1 MNTENTPLTVTQLNS
16 HARFLLEEHIGSV
29 WVSGEISGWKP
40 SVSGHCYFSLKD
52 NTAQLRCALFKGA
65 ASRLDFAPKDGD
77 AVELFGKVTVYEAG
91 GSFQIIVSQMRPT
104 GAGRLYAAFE
114 ALKKRLSAEG
124 LFDASRKRIL
134 PTFPKKIGI
143 ITSLSAAALRD
154 VVTTLRRRM
163 PLIEL
168 IVYPTAVQGKG
179 SENEIAAAIY
189 KANERNEVDMLI
201 VCRGGGSIE
210 DLWAFN
216 EEITVRAVA
225 NSTLPIISGVG
236 HETDF
241 TLCDFAAD
249 VRAAT
254 PTAAAELCSP
264 DKEELLLKFN
274 KLDEIMRHNIHR
286 RYYDAAQ
293 HTDRIERLLLSP
305 QSLLEKQQKRL
316 SDCVLQLSGSIKQ
329 RQTAAQTAVTH
340 YDEVLAFLRPNLSG
354 CLKQVGDLHRAFCQ
368 SIDNKIKN
376 LSQKLDNKEQLLN
389 AVSPQTILQR
399 GFSVVLNN
407 QGKAVVS
414 AQDLADKEMIN
425 IRFAQGETRAVVQKN
440 NSEQ

>member
-52 NTAQLRCALFKGA
+52 NAAQVRCALFKGA

-168 IVYPTAVQGKG
+168 IIYPTAVQGKG
-179 SENEIAAAIY
+179 SENEIAAAIH

-201 VCRGGGSIE
+201 VCRGGVEIQ
-210 DLWAFN
+210 N
-216 EEITVRAVA
+216 EAGQRLTEIT
-225 NSTLPIISGVG
+225 
-236 HETDF
+236 
-241 TLCDFAAD
+241 
-249 VRAAT
+249 
-254 PTAAAELCSP
+254 
-264 DKEELLLKFN
+264 
-274 KLDEIMRHNIHR
+274 
-286 RYYDAAQ
+286 
-293 HTDRIERLLLSP
+293 
-305 QSLLEKQQKRL
+305 KR
-316 SDCVLQLSGSIKQ
+316 
-329 RQTAAQTAVTH
+329 TH
-340 YDEVLAFLRPNLSG
+340 WS
-354 CLKQVGDLHRAFCQ
+354 
-368 SIDNKIKN
+368 
-376 LSQKLDNKEQLLN
+376 
-389 AVSPQTILQR
+389 
-399 GFSVVLNN
+399 
-407 QGKAVVS
+407 
-414 AQDLADKEMIN
+414 
-425 IRFAQGETRAVVQKN
+425 
-440 NSEQ
+440 

>member
-1 MNTENTPLTVTQLNS
+1 MNSEQTNTSLSVSQLNA
-16 HARFLLEEHIGSV
+16 HARFLLEEQIGSV

-52 NTAQLRCALFKGA
+52 DNAQVRCALFKGQ

-91 GSFQIIVSQMRPT
+91 GSYQIIVQEMRPT

-124 LFDASRKRIL
+124 LFDTAKKRPI
-134 PTFPKKIGI
+134 PTCPQKIGI
-143 ITSLSAAALRD
+143 ITSPAAAALRD

-163 PLIEL
+163 PNIEI

-179 SENEIAAAIY
+179 SENEIAAAIHT
-189 KANERNEVDMLI
+189 ANERREVDTLI

-225 NSTLPIISGVG
+225 NSALPIVSGVG

-249 VRAAT
+249 MRAAT

-264 DKEELLLKFN
+264 DKEELLL
-274 KLDEIMRHNIHR
+274 
-286 RYYDAAQ
+286 Q
-293 HTDRIERLLLSP
+293 
-305 QSLLEKQQKRL
+305 
-316 SDCVLQLSGSIKQ
+316 
-329 RQTAAQTAVTH
+329 
-340 YDEVLAFLRPNLSG
+340 
-354 CLKQVGDLHRAFCQ
+354 
-368 SIDNKIKN
+368 
-376 LSQKLDNKEQLLN
+376 
-389 AVSPQTILQR
+389 
-399 GFSVVLNN
+399 
-407 QGKAVVS
+407 
-414 AQDLADKEMIN
+414 IN
-425 IRFAQGETRAVVQKN
+425 
-440 NSEQ
+440 

>member
-1 MNTENTPLTVTQLNS
+1 MNTEQLNTPLSVSQLNA
-16 HARFLLEEHIGSV
+16 HARFLLEEKIGSV

-40 SVSGHCYFSLKD
+40 SASEHCYFSLKD
-52 NTAQLRCALFKGA
+52 NATQVRCALFKGA

-168 IVYPTAVQGKG
+168 IIYPTAVQGKG
-179 SENEIAAAIY
+179 SENEIAAAIH

-249 VRAAT
+249 MRAAT

-293 HTDRIERLLLSP
+293 YLDRLDNALLSP
-305 QSLLEKQQKRL
+305 QNLLERQQKRL
-316 SDCVLQLSGSIKQ
+316 SDCVLQLSGSMKQ
-329 RQTAAQTAVTH
+329 RQRAAQTAIAH
-340 YDEVLAFLRPNLSG
+340 YDEVLVFLRPNLSG
-354 CLKQVGDLHRAFCQ
+354 CLKKVDDMQMVFRQ
-368 SIDNKIKN
+368 SIDNKIKD
-376 LSQKLDNKEQLLN
+376 LCYTLDNKEQLLN

-425 IRFAQGETRAVVQKN
+425 IRFAQGETRAVVQK
-440 NSEQ
+440 

>member
-52 NTAQLRCALFKGA
+52 NTAQVRCALFKGA

-168 IVYPTAVQGKG
+168 IIYPTAVQGKG
-179 SENEIAAAIY
+179 SENEIAAAIN

-316 SDCVLQLSGSIKQ
+316 SDCVLQLSGSMKQ

-340 YDEVLAFLRPNLSG
+340 YDEVLVFLRPNLSG
-354 CLKQVGDLHRAFCQ
+354 CLKKVDDMQMVFRQ
-368 SIDNKIKN
+368 SIDNKIKD
-376 LSQKLDNKEQLLN
+376 LRYTLDNKEQLLN

-407 QGKAVVS
+407 QGKVVVS

-425 IRFAQGETRAVVQKN
+425 IRFAQGETRAVVQK
-440 NSEQ
+440 

>member
-1 MNTENTPLTVTQLNS
+1 MNSEQTNTPLSVSQLNA
-16 HARFLLEEHIGSV
+16 HARFLLEEQIGSV

-40 SVSGHCYFSLKD
+40 SASGHCYFSLKD
-52 NTAQLRCALFKGA
+52 DNAQVRCALFKGQ

-91 GSFQIIVSQMRPT
+91 GSYQIIVSQMRPT

-124 LFDASRKRIL
+124 LFDTAKKRPI
-134 PTFPKKIGI
+134 PTCPQKIGI
-143 ITSLSAAALRD
+143 VTSPAAAALRD
-154 VVTTLRRRM
+154 VITTLRRRM

-168 IVYPTAVQGKG
+168 IIYPTAVQGKG
-179 SENEIAAAIY
+179 SENEIATAIRV
-189 KANERNEVDMLI
+189 ANERAEVDTLI

-225 NSTLPIISGVG
+225 NSALPIVSGVG

-249 VRAAT
+249 MRAAT

-264 DKEELLLKFN
+264 DKEELLLQIN
-274 KLDEIMRHNIHR
+274 KLEERLQQNIHR
-286 RYYDAAQ
+286 RYYDTAQ
-293 HTDRIERLLLSP
+293 HIDRLERLLLSP

-316 SDCVLQLSGSIKQ
+316 SDCVLQFSGSLKQ
-329 RQTAAQTAVTH
+329 RCITAQTAVSH
-340 YDEVLAFLRPNLSG
+340 QNDLLSFVRPNLSG
-354 CLKQVGDLHRAFCQ
+354 SLKKVDDIQITLNQ
-368 SIDNKIKN
+368 SINNKIKE
-376 LSQKLDNKEQLLN
+376 LSQKLDSKEQLLQ

-399 GFSVVLNN
+399 GFSVVLNK

-414 AQDLADKEMIN
+414 AQDLADKEIIN
-425 IRFAQGETRAVVQKN
+425 IRFAQGETKAVVQK
-440 NSEQ
+440 

>member
-1 MNTENTPLTVTQLNS
+1 MNTEQPNTPLSVSQLNA
-16 HARFLLEEHIGSV
+16 HARFLLEEKIGSV

-40 SVSGHCYFSLKD
+40 SASGHCYFSLKD
-52 NTAQLRCALFKGA
+52 NAAQVRCALFKGA
-65 ASRLDFAPKDGD
+65 ASRLDFVPKDGD

-91 GSFQIIVSQMRPT
+91 GSFQIIVSEMRPT

-124 LFDASRKRIL
+124 LFDTQKKRPI
-134 PTFPKKIGI
+134 PTMPQKIGI
-143 ITSLSAAALRD
+143 ITSPAAAALRD

-168 IVYPTAVQGKG
+168 IIYPTAVQGKG
-179 SENEIAAAIY
+179 SENEIAAAIRT
-189 KANERNEVDMLI
+189 ANERAEVDTLI

-225 NSTLPIISGVG
+225 NSALPIVSGVG

-249 VRAAT
+249 MRAAT

-293 HTDRIERLLLSP
+293 YLDRLDNALLSP
-305 QSLLEKQQKRL
+305 QNLLERQQKRL
-316 SDCVLQLSGSIKQ
+316 SDCVLQLSASIRQ
-329 RQTAAQTAVTH
+329 RQTAAQTAFIHQCDLLSFV
-340 YDEVLAFLRPNLSG
+340 RPNLSG
-354 CLKQVGDLHRAFCQ
+354 CLKKVDDMQMVFRQ
-368 SIDNKIKN
+368 SMDNKIKE
-376 LSQKLDNKEQLLN
+376 LRQVLDNKEQLLN

-414 AQDLADKEMIN
+414 AQDLADKEVIN
-425 IRFAQGETRAVVQKN
+425 IRFAKGETRAVVKK
-440 NSEQ
+440 